1 MEGMGR
7 CGGTGLEELSE
18 LWTLGPAE
26 LVLVG
31 GLPDAGKLGLAAS
44 LAYWHADDRFPDDG
58 TDLPPAAVG
67 RLAALLRWP
76 FRTPSRSLGLEP
88 VSTQLLIEFWPSE
101 SPAHNQKLGHAVFS
115 PNSHTGLK
123 NFATGPI
130 TLPNYHHS

>member
-1 MEGMGR
+1 MGDMEGMGR

-76 FRTPSRSLGLEP
+76 ACTPRGHWAKKVGGGITVRLPASSAAVP
-88 VSTQLLIEFWPSE
+88 VQEKDLTQEVRERRVRGS
-101 SPAHNQKLGHAVFS
+101 G
-115 PNSHTGLK
+115 
-123 NFATGPI
+123 
-130 TLPNYHHS
+130 